1 MESISVKRYK
11 KEDKDIWNSFNKTS
25 KNSLFMFDREY
36 MDYHSDRFVD
46 HSLLFFKDEE
56 LVAILPMSEKNDSL
70 ISHGGL
76 TYGGFVLS
84 NKIKQ
89 HGVNECF
96 ETLINYCKENSFKEL
111 CYKQIPHIYHS
122 QPSEEDSYALYI
134 NNASIKKIEA
144 STTINLCNPLKMPK
158 GRKSQIS
165 KARREGVEVLELD
178 DDDSFRDFIELENEV
193 LLEHHDTT
201 AVHSSDEIN
210 LLHSR
215 FPDNIKLFGAVKD
228 DKMIAGVMIF
238 EYENVVHTQYMA
250 ANDLARNIGALD
262 LTVKY
267 IIDKYKESK
276 KWLDFGISTEN
287 NGLVLNEGL
296 ISQKEGFGGR
306 TIAYYTWG
314 IIING

>member
-1 MESISVKRYK
+1 MDSISVRRYDVK
-11 KEDKDIWNSFNKTS
+11 YEDIWNSFNKNS
-25 KNSLFMFDREY
+25 KNSLFMFDRGY
-36 MDYHSDRFVD
+36 MDYHADRFVD
-46 HSLLFFKDEE
+46 HSLLFFKDDE
-56 LVAILPMSEKNDSL
+56 LVAILPMSEKEDVL

-76 TYGGFVLS
+76 THGGLVLS

-96 ETLINYCKENSFKEL
+96 ETLLDYCKKNGFKEL

-122 QPSEEDSYALYI
+122 QPSEEDSYALFV
-134 NNASIKKIEA
+134 NNASLKKIEA
-144 STTINLCNPLKMPK
+144 STTINLSNPLKMPK

-165 KARREGVEVLELD
+165 KAKREGVEVLELD
-178 DDDSFRDFIELENEV
+178 DNASFCSFIELENEV
-193 LLEHHDTT
+193 LYEHHNTT

-215 FPDNIKLFGAVKD
+215 FPDNIKLFGAIKD
-228 DKMIAGVMIF
+228 EKMIAGVMVF
-238 EYENVVHTQYMA
+238 EYETVVHTQYMA
-250 ANDLARNIGALD
+250 ANDLARDIGALD

-267 IIDKYKESK
+267 IIDMYKESK

-287 NGLVLNEGL
+287 DGLFLNKGL

-306 TIAYYTWG
+306 TIAYYTWS
-314 IIING
+314 IKAS